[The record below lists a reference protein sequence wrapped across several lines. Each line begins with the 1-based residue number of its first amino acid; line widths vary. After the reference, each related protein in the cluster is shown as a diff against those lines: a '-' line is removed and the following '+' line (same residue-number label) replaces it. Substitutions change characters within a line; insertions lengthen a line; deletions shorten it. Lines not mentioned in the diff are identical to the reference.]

1 MQKPLA
7 NQQVPQEH
15 ALKCQVFQKEE
26 KLRQIAQLGQ
36 GTRDKN
42 NFVTKQHSATLL
54 SGPSLSKLI
63 IDQQDKMSTAKLTIG
78 ELEAGYPLYCKALRR
93 LLQQGRTADQIQ
105 RTVCWSHL
113 ETLNRCLPGRY
124 KTPSYLMALIKRD
137 LEQPKE
143 ED

>member
-1 MQKPLA
+1 MA
-7 NQQVPQEH
+7 PQ
-15 ALKCQVFQKEE
+15 
-26 KLRQIAQLGQ
+26 
-36 GTRDKN
+36 
-42 NFVTKQHSATLL
+42 
-54 SGPSLSKLI
+54 LSKLI
-63 IDQQDKMSTAKLTIG
+63 VHSQQTMSTAKLTIG

-93 LLQQGRTADQIQ
+93 LLQQGRTADEIQ

-143 ED
+143 EN

>member
-1 MQKPLA
+1 MA
-7 NQQVPQEH
+7 
-15 ALKCQVFQKEE
+15 
-26 KLRQIAQLGQ
+26 
-36 GTRDKN
+36 
-42 NFVTKQHSATLL
+42 
-54 SGPSLSKLI
+54 PSLSKLI
-63 IDQQDKMSTAKLTIG
+63 VDSQQTMATAKLTIG

-93 LLQQGRTADQIQ
+93 LLQQGRTADQIK

-113 ETLNRCLPGRY
+113 ETFNRCLPGRY

>member
-1 MQKPLA
+1 MAPL
-7 NQQVPQEH
+7 
-15 ALKCQVFQKEE
+15 
-26 KLRQIAQLGQ
+26 
-36 GTRDKN
+36 
-42 NFVTKQHSATLL
+42 
-54 SGPSLSKLI
+54 LSKLI
-63 IDQQDKMSTAKLTIG
+63 VDSQLTMATAKLTIG

-137 LEQPKE
+137 IEQPKE

>member
-1 MQKPLA
+1 MA
-7 NQQVPQEH
+7 
-15 ALKCQVFQKEE
+15 
-26 KLRQIAQLGQ
+26 
-36 GTRDKN
+36 
-42 NFVTKQHSATLL
+42 
-54 SGPSLSKLI
+54 PSLSKLI
-63 IDQQDKMSTAKLTIG
+63 VDSQQTMATAKLTIG

-143 ED
+143 

>member
-1 MQKPLA
+1 MA
-7 NQQVPQEH
+7 
-15 ALKCQVFQKEE
+15 
-26 KLRQIAQLGQ
+26 
-36 GTRDKN
+36 
-42 NFVTKQHSATLL
+42 
-54 SGPSLSKLI
+54 PSLSKLI
-63 IDQQDKMSTAKLTIG
+63 VDSQQTMATAKLTIG

-93 LLQQGRTADQIQ
+93 LLQQGRSADQIQ

-137 LEQPKE
+137 LDQPKE

>member
-1 MQKPLA
+1 MA
-7 NQQVPQEH
+7 
-15 ALKCQVFQKEE
+15 
-26 KLRQIAQLGQ
+26 
-36 GTRDKN
+36 
-42 NFVTKQHSATLL
+42 
-54 SGPSLSKLI
+54 PSLSKLI
-63 IDQQDKMSTAKLTIG
+63 VDSQQTMATAKLTIG

-93 LLQQGRTADQIQ
+93 LLQQGRSADQIQ

>member
-1 MQKPLA
+1 MAPL
-7 NQQVPQEH
+7 
-15 ALKCQVFQKEE
+15 
-26 KLRQIAQLGQ
+26 
-36 GTRDKN
+36 
-42 NFVTKQHSATLL
+42 
-54 SGPSLSKLI
+54 LSKLI
-63 IDQQDKMSTAKLTIG
+63 IDSHYTMSTAKLTIG

>member
-1 MQKPLA
+1 LA
-7 NQQVPQEH
+7 
-15 ALKCQVFQKEE
+15 
-26 KLRQIAQLGQ
+26 
-36 GTRDKN
+36 
-42 NFVTKQHSATLL
+42 
-54 SGPSLSKLI
+54 PSLSKLI
-63 IDQQDKMSTAKLTIG
+63 VDSQQTMATAKLTIG

-137 LEQPKE
+137 IEQPKE

>member
-1 MQKPLA
+1 M
-7 NQQVPQEH
+7 
-15 ALKCQVFQKEE
+15 
-26 KLRQIAQLGQ
+26 
-36 GTRDKN
+36 T
-42 NFVTKQHSATLL
+42 
-54 SGPSLSKLI
+54 PSLSKLTV
-63 IDQQDKMSTAKLTIG
+63 DSQQTMATAKLTIG

-137 LEQPKE
+137 LEQPKD

>member
-1 MQKPLA
+1 MA
-7 NQQVPQEH
+7 
-15 ALKCQVFQKEE
+15 
-26 KLRQIAQLGQ
+26 
-36 GTRDKN
+36 
-42 NFVTKQHSATLL
+42 
-54 SGPSLSKLI
+54 PSLSKLSF
-63 IDQQDKMSTAKLTIG
+63 DSQQTMATAKLTIG

>member
-1 MQKPLA
+1 VA
-7 NQQVPQEH
+7 
-15 ALKCQVFQKEE
+15 
-26 KLRQIAQLGQ
+26 
-36 GTRDKN
+36 
-42 NFVTKQHSATLL
+42 
-54 SGPSLSKLI
+54 PSLSKLI
-63 IDQQDKMSTAKLTIG
+63 IDSRLTMATAKLTIG

-143 ED
+143 DD